1 MSLNPSESGNIIFK
15 CIIEQIKN
23 GKNYVSEYSY
33 KIIIKKMDTHKD
45 SSSEIYEVEK
55 IINCKYYRN
64 KKYYL
69 VKWLCYP
76 IYESTWEPK
85 SNLKSLN
92 YMIDAFEAEYP
103 YSVDQFM
110 YDIYKE
116 ELEKRSNK
124 RNKRKKISKE
134 FNTSSKFLSKKKK
147 MEFFSKSELKDEF
160 FDKLKVHLH
169 LNIIQRHSK
178 AQESD
183 LIIDLGSSTTESEEN
198 ALIGEPDKENLKVTE
213 EKNYLHQLIMPIME

>member
-1 MSLNPSESGNIIFK
+1 
-15 CIIEQIKN
+15 
-23 GKNYVSEYSY
+23 
-33 KIIIKKMDTHKD
+33 MDTHKD

-134 FNTSSKFLSKKKK
+134 FHTSSKFLSKKKK

-198 ALIGEPDKENLKVTE
+198 ALIGEPDKGNLKVTE